1 MMSQRIPIIPQ
12 LSWNDTFYVEVLP
25 PERRPFQPLLNDDKH
40 HDEILNALDSVARW
54 RTESST
60 PGGGNVTNTLLD
72 QTVYLANI
80 LGPKRQELYKV
91 IPVTVIYCIIFLTGI
106 VGNVCTCI
114 VIARNKYMQTATNYY
129 LFNLAI
135 ADLLVL
141 ILGLPQETYMFWSAY
156 PWIFGETFCVIRTMA
171 AETSTYASIL
181 TITAFTVERY
191 VAICHPMKAQTMSSL
206 QRAIKVIIGIW
217 IISGICSIPMVLQ
230 FGVVYIKDAS
240 GQDILESASCTI
252 DQDRALEHTFEIST
266 FLFFLAPM
274 TVISVLYGLIG
285 LAIRRSALS
294 RKGSDSSTHSAT
306 TGTELRAQ
314 QQARARRAV
323 LKMLGQ
329 SFIIHSFLSMQSSH
343 FQYLSITQC
352 K

>member
-1 MMSQRIPIIPQ
+1 MSQRFPVSAH

-25 PERRPFQPLLNDDKH
+25 PERRPFQSMPTDGASEE
-40 HDEILNALDSVARW
+40 EILGILESSARW
-54 RTESST
+54 RTESPT
-60 PGGGNVTNTLLD
+60 DGNRNISNASLERLLD
-72 QTVYLANI
+72 LSLI

-91 IPVTVIYCIIFLTGI
+91 IPVTLIYCMIFVTGI
-106 VGNVCTCI
+106 VGNICTCI
-114 VIARNKYMQTATNYY
+114 VIAKNKYMQTATNYY

-206 QRAIKVIIGIW
+206 QRAIKVILGIW

-252 DQDRALEHTFEIST
+252 DQGRALGHTFEIST

-285 LAIRRSALS
+285 LAIRRSGLS
-294 RKGSDSSTHSAT
+294 RKGSDTSTHSIGT
-306 TGTELRAQ
+306 GIGTGTELRAQ
-314 QQARARRAV
+314 QQARARRSV
-323 LKMLGQ
+323 LKMLGEPIYQ
-329 SFIIHSFLSMQSSH
+329 IIIFSM
-343 FQYLSITQC
+343 
-352 K
+352 